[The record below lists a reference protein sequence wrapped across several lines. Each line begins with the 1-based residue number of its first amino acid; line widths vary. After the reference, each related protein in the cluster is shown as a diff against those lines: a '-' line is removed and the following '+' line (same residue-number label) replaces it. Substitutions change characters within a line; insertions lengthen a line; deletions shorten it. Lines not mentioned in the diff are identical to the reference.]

1 MKQKPQVDC
10 RWNIISASCDD
21 RTAQE
26 RGEEPFNTKETRFL
40 IPKSRYASISTYL
53 SPESVRYNDISLV
66 KDTELFEE
74 LVKNGIDTSMAN
86 HISHLFIRDPLVLF
100 EEKLQIDDEVET
112 DHFENIQ
119 SVSKTLFI

>member
-1 MKQKPQVDC
+1 MISNFNKYKIDC

-26 RGEEPFNTKETRFL
+26 RGEIQSNLDQTQT
-40 IPKSRYASISTYL
+40 IIQKSRYASISTYL
-53 SPESVRYNDISLV
+53 SPESVRYNDLNIV
-66 KDTELFEE
+66 KDNELYEQ
-74 LVKNGIDTSMAN
+74 LIKNNIDSAMAN

-100 EEKLQIDDEVET
+100 EEKLSIDDEIET

-119 SVSKTLFI
+119 SVSF